1 MSDPAAATAPTA
13 GKRRSRRGFW
23 RRLALRVLS
32 VLVLLVLIVRFAGVA
47 LLPTI
52 LDKVGR
58 QIGLTISYARLD
70 LSLVSGS
77 FELARLDVARRP
89 ADGASATDDDRL
101 VHLDRLAL
109 DWNPWELLSGRLHVN
124 SLVVAGIEAKVARA
138 ADGSFGLDGWP
149 PPKSAEVPEAPKV
162 PEAPAPAAPPA
173 PPAVDLDAPFDL
185 SLPLR
190 VDVVRVDDVAV
201 HLRDFGVAPPWSTVL
216 RCELSVSHLGAPDD
230 ATRVQLFAR
239 APELVDSVAVI
250 AQVQASASLATAE
263 LAFDVTGVHTGPL
276 CRFASDAGIH
286 PVARQISF
294 GLETKLKLQATDS
307 SRRALAGALEIPRC
321 EIVADLE
328 RQAAV
333 STSVT
338 IRSLTRRGIEL
349 DGVDLSV
356 EAAAAR
362 LADGALRACGV
373 ELRPTQ
379 GSATKPDVCAS
390 APPAPPA
397 PAAPVAPASPAAAT
411 PAAPFTIS
419 IAQVRPRLSI
429 KVRDEAV
436 APAADLEVALHDS
449 TIRNFTLDPARAH
462 EPIEIELALDAADA
476 HVTLHGKGVPLAA
489 KQSVELALAIALP
502 HGIVR
507 LAPYLAMAGIAST
520 LEDAQLSLEGNADF
534 EADPAGAFAL
544 DATLSRLALTDR
556 GGSEVLLALE
566 RFAATGVVFDPA
578 GPIRVGDVRLE
589 KLTTRAFTDDAHALR
604 FLGLRTLAPVLA
616 PSAQPL
622 DLELSDLGLELKGF
636 ELGAQVD
643 APEPPP
649 ATFAVTTS
657 VRDVCDELALRGT
670 LQSRPGSLDL
680 AAEATFTA
688 KGLRTKKIDPLLEG
702 TAIRGELAEGALSL
716 GLAAKLKQEG
726 ATLHAQ
732 ADLTDLRFGD
742 GERALVALG
751 AVHVSETTIGA
762 DGIRVGRVAIERPV
776 LGARRDADGAL
787 HAGGIVVLSHR
798 AAETAA
804 APVVEPTVAP
814 PEGAPAPAPADPPPA
829 AAPPT
834 APLTPPAAA
843 PPAAARATLF
853 ELGELTLAGAQ
864 IDWNDGAVAPAV
876 ATQLTV
882 DAKLGGLVLGRPA
895 EPATFAVDVGLRDV
909 LDRLHLGGSIST
921 DPDRLGATLDVA
933 VDGVRAGP
941 LAAYL
946 PPGLSLDTKAGRL
959 RLHAEAASTPREGG
973 GRSGR
978 FEVKDFDWRDGEE
991 GEPFFALQRFACV
1004 APQLDLPAGDVVI
1017 DELTTSGVR
1026 ARARRTSPESIEA
1039 FGFTKTSPSPTA
1051 SVVAPPPVDPAAVP
1065 PADAAAAPPADAAA
1079 APPAETVVAAPPPAA
1094 PARRRKVLP
1103 ASLTLNKL
1111 DLGIDELRF
1120 EGGPLEG
1127 VTPPPLVASLHVV
1140 NPKPLLLLSRDEE
1153 KVPPLELRV
1162 EGTAE
1167 PVMKSL
1173 TIALTASPFA
1183 DPPEFDVD
1191 LAVAG
1196 LDGTVVPKFSPVLA
1210 SKIDA
1215 SAIVA
1220 GNLGAHLHGELNAKR
1235 RGPTDFD
1242 LRNGFGVEFEL
1253 RDLAWRAAP
1262 DAPVLI
1268 GLESVAVDVRMIRP
1282 TTGDVYVRSVEVHKI
1297 TAAARRTADG
1307 IETGGI
1313 VFKTPPPAA
1322 APAAPPEAAPAA
1334 APTEPAPSPAALAP
1348 PPPANA
1354 PRAGE
1359 VRVDEF
1365 VMSGL
1370 AFRFVDETVTP
1381 PLDLP
1386 ITDLDLVVD
1395 HFTTRAF
1402 TQPKPIEF
1410 RLALGAGTIDFKH
1423 RDERSL
1429 LGGLVGGVVGVV
1441 TPGEKKEVDVEK
1453 RPAWDEIAMNGQL
1466 LLHPKPKGWV
1476 RLSVAGLE
1484 LLTFKGPAA
1493 KSGVEISDGLLDTEV
1508 ELRLRDDG
1516 LTVDSD
1522 TTLSWL
1528 SITEPPNGPI
1538 STYLKLPAPLD
1549 TVVYLLRDKNA
1560 QQRLPIH
1567 FTVEG
1572 EHIKTSEVTQVATK
1586 ALLRLITVAIRS
1598 APMRVLSGTLDAAQ
1612 LSSLPGVSTLTG
1624 LTDLDKL
1631 GKLFTKDETP
1641 AYTGE
1646 PIVID
1651 VGAGV
1656 ATLPPDARAR
1666 LEPLFQQ
1673 MRADDSIVLVVEHL
1687 LGSDDVAQ
1695 LRRSSAPTPE
1705 ECTELATRLRMRR
1718 AELFTER
1725 DAVAAEA
1732 RTQFVIGRP
1741 EDAAPLLEKVRALD
1755 RECADVEESLDRAL
1769 DLSGRPNGHAADKR
1783 VRSASFALADLRVAD
1798 LREILAGASVKR
1810 MAERFEVKRVRAGV
1824 RSDAPGGCIVVT
1836 PHKRK

>member
-1 MSDPAAATAPTA
+1 VSEPAAAAAPTV

-23 RRLALRVLS
+23 RRLTLRVLS
-32 VLVLLVLIVRFAGVA
+32 VLVLLVLVVRFAGVA

-52 LDKVGR
+52 LDSVGK
-58 QIGLTISYARLD
+58 QIGLSISYARLD

-89 ADGASATDDDRL
+89 ADGASATGDDRL

-124 SLVVAGIEAKVARA
+124 SLLVSGIEAKLARA

-149 PPKSAEVPEAPKV
+149 PPKGAEVPEAPKV
-162 PEAPAPAAPPA
+162 AEAPVAPAAPTSTAALA

-216 RCELSVSHLGAPDD
+216 RCELSVSHLGATDD
-230 ATRVQLFAR
+230 ATRIQLFAR
-239 APELVDSVAVI
+239 APELVDSVALI
-250 AQVQASASLATAE
+250 AQVQASAPLATAE
-263 LAFDVTGVHTGPL
+263 LALDVTGVHTGPL
-276 CRFASDAGIH
+276 CRFASGAGIH

-294 GLETKLKLQATDS
+294 GLVTKLKLEATDS

-333 STSVT
+333 TTSVT
-338 IRSLTRRGIEL
+338 IRSLSRRGLEL

-362 LADGALRACGV
+362 LADGALRVCGL
-373 ELRPTQ
+373 EFRSTPQST
-379 GSATKPDVCAS
+379 TKPDVREATPS
-390 APPAPPA
+390 ATPAHPAPPA
-397 PAAPVAPASPAAAT
+397 A
-411 PAAPFTIS
+411 PAAPFTLS
-419 IAQVRPRLSI
+419 VAQVRPHLSL
-429 KVRDEAV
+429 RFHDEAV

-476 HVTLHGKGVPLAA
+476 HVTLHGKGAPLAA

-507 LAPYLAMAGIAST
+507 LAPYLALAGVAST
-520 LEDAQLSLEGNADF
+520 LEDAKLSLEGNADF
-534 EADPAGAFAL
+534 EAAPGGAFAL
-544 DATLSRLALTDR
+544 DAALSRFALTDR
-556 GGSEVLLALE
+556 GGSDVLLALE

-616 PSAQPL
+616 PSAQPV
-622 DLELSDLGLELKGF
+622 DLELSNLGLELKGF
-636 ELGAQVD
+636 ELGAKAD

-649 ATFAVTTS
+649 ATFALTTS

-670 LQSRPGSLDL
+670 VKSRPGSLDL
-680 AAEATFTA
+680 VAEATLAA

-702 TAIRGELAEGALSL
+702 SGIRGELAAGALSL
-716 GLAAKLKQEG
+716 GLAATLKQEG

-732 ADLTDLRFGD
+732 ADLTELRFGD
-742 GERALVALG
+742 GDRTLVSLG
-751 AVHVSETTIGA
+751 ALHVSETTIGA
-762 DGIRVGRVAIERPV
+762 DGVRVGRVAIERPV

-787 HAGGIVVLSHR
+787 HAGGIVVLSQR
-798 AAETAA
+798 AA
-804 APVVEPTVAP
+804 APEVAPAVEPPVAP
-814 PEGAPAPAPADPPPA
+814 PAGTPAPADPPPPA
-829 AAPPT
+829 
-834 APLTPPAAA
+834 TPPAAA

-864 IDWNDGAVAPAV
+864 VDWSDSAVAPAV
-876 ATQLTV
+876 ETQLTV

-933 VDGVRAGP
+933 IDGVRAGP
-941 LAAYL
+941 LSAYL
-946 PPGLSLDTKAGRL
+946 PAGLTLMTKAGRL

-991 GEPFFALQRFACV
+991 GEPFFALQRFACI

-1051 SVVAPPPVDPAAVP
+1051 I
-1065 PADAAAAPPADAAA
+1065 
-1079 APPAETVVAAPPPAA
+1079 VAAPPPADTAAAQPEETVVPPPAAATPTPAA
-1094 PARRRKVLP
+1094 PLRRRRALP

-1111 DLGIDELRF
+1111 EIGIDELRF

-1127 VTPPPLVASLHVV
+1127 VTPPPLVGSLHVV
-1140 NPKPLLLLSRDEE
+1140 NPKPLILLSKEEE
-1153 KVPPLELRV
+1153 KVPPIELRV
-1162 EGTAE
+1162 EGAAV
-1167 PVMKSL
+1167 PVVKSL

-1183 DPPEFDVD
+1183 DPPELDVD
-1191 LAVAG
+1191 LALAG
-1196 LDGTVVPKFSPVLA
+1196 VDGTVVPKFSPVLA

-1220 GNLGAHLHGELNAKR
+1220 GNFGAHVHGELNAKR

-1282 TTGDVYVRSVEVHKI
+1282 TTGDVYVRSIEVHKI

-1322 APAAPPEAAPAA
+1322 APAAPPESAPAA
-1334 APTEPAPSPAALAP
+1334 APTEPAPATAP
-1348 PPPANA
+1348 PPAA
-1354 PRAGE
+1354 IASRAGE

-1441 TPGEKKEVDVEK
+1441 TPGEKKVDVEK

-1466 LLHPKPKGWV
+1466 LLYPKPKGWV

-1493 KSGVEISDGLLDTEV
+1493 KSGVEISDGMLDTEV

-1572 EHIKTSEVTQVATK
+1572 EHVSTSEVTQVATK

-1624 LTDLDKL
+1624 LTDLDNL
-1631 GKLFTKDETP
+1631 GKLFTKSEEAP

-1646 PIVID
+1646 PITID
-1651 VGAGV
+1651 LGPGV

-1673 MRADDSIVLVVEHL
+1673 MRADDSIVLIVDHL

-1725 DAVAAEA
+1725 DAAAAEA
-1732 RTQFVIGRP
+1732 RTRFVIGRP
-1741 EDAAPLLEKVRALD
+1741 EEAAPLLEKVRALD

-1783 VRSASFALADLRVAD
+1783 VRSASFALADLRIAD

-1824 RSDAPGGCIVVT
+1824 RSDATGGCIVVT

>member
-1 MSDPAAATAPTA
+1 VTDPAAATAPTA

-52 LDKVGR
+52 LDSVGKK
-58 QIGLTISYARLD
+58 IGLTISYARLD

-77 FELARLDVARRP
+77 FELARFDVARRP
-89 ADGASATDDDRL
+89 ADGASATSDDRL

-124 SLVVAGIEAKVARA
+124 ALVVAGIEAKVARA

-149 PPKSAEVPEAPKV
+149 PPKSDEVPEAPKV
-162 PEAPAPAAPPA
+162 PEAPAAPAPTA

-263 LAFDVTGVHTGPL
+263 LALDVTGVHTGPL

-286 PVARQISF
+286 PVARQVSF

-307 SRRALAGALEIPRC
+307 SRRTLSGALDIPRC
-321 EIVADLE
+321 EVVADLE

-333 STSVT
+333 STSVA

-356 EAAAAR
+356 EAAARR

-373 ELRPTQ
+373 EFRPTPQ
-379 GSATKPDVCAS
+379 SATKPDARES
-390 APPAPPA
+390 TLPAPPAPPA
-397 PAAPVAPASPAAAT
+397 PAAPVARAAPVAPAS
-411 PAAPFTIS
+411 APFTIS
-419 IAQVRPRLSI
+419 IAQVRPRLSLE
-429 KVRDEAV
+429 VRDEAV

-476 HVTLHGKGVPLAA
+476 HVTLHGKCVPLAA
-489 KQSVELALAIALP
+489 KQSVELALAVALP

-507 LAPYLAMAGIAST
+507 LAPYLALAGVAST
-520 LEDAQLSLEGNADF
+520 LEDAKLSLDGNANF

-544 DATLSRLALTDR
+544 DASLSRLALTDR

-604 FLGLRTLAPVLA
+604 FLGLRTIAPVLA

-622 DLELSDLGLELKGF
+622 DLELSDVGLELKGF
-636 ELGAQVD
+636 ELGAKVD

-649 ATFAVTTS
+649 ATFALTTS

-670 LQSRPGSLDL
+670 LKSRPGSLDV
-680 AAEATFTA
+680 AAEATLTA

-702 TAIRGELAEGALSL
+702 TAIRGELAAGALSL
-716 GLAAKLKQEG
+716 GLAAKLRQDG
-726 ATLHAQ
+726 ATLHVQ

-742 GERALVALG
+742 GDRTLVALG
-751 AVHVSETTIGA
+751 ALHVSETTIGA

-787 HAGGIVVLSHR
+787 HAGGVVVLSRR
-798 AAETAA
+798 AAEPAA
-804 APVVEPTVAP
+804 VPVVEPPVAP
-814 PEGAPAPAPADPPPA
+814 PAGTPAPADPPPSAGSSPPAAPPA
-829 AAPPT
+829 AAPP
-834 APLTPPAAA
+834 APPATPPAAA

-864 IDWNDGAVAPAV
+864 VEWSDGAVAPAV
-876 ATQLTV
+876 ETQLTV

-933 VDGVRAGP
+933 IDGVRAGP

-978 FEVKDFDWRDGEE
+978 FEVKDFDWRDGDE

-1039 FGFTKTSPSPTA
+1039 FGFTKTSPSSTA
-1051 SVVAPPPVDPAAVP
+1051 SVV
-1065 PADAAAAPPADAAA
+1065 AAPPADAAA
-1079 APPAETVVAAPPPAA
+1079 PPPADAAAAQPAETVVAAPPPAA
-1094 PARRRKVLP
+1094 PPRRRKVLP
-1103 ASLTLNKL
+1103 ASLTVKKL

-1140 NPKPLLLLSRDEE
+1140 NPQPLLLLSREEE
-1153 KVPPLELRV
+1153 KVPPLQLRI
-1162 EGTAE
+1162 EGAAE
-1167 PVMKSL
+1167 PVVKSL

-1242 LRNGFGVEFEL
+1242 LRNGFGVEVEL

-1262 DAPVLI
+1262 DTPVLI

-1282 TTGDVYVRSVEVHKI
+1282 TTGDVYVRSIEVHKI

-1322 APAAPPEAAPAA
+1322 APVAPPDSAPAA
-1334 APTEPAPSPAALAP
+1334 APTEPAPPQ
-1348 PPPANA
+1348 PPANA

-1410 RLALGAGTIDFKH
+1410 RVALGAGAIDFKH

-1441 TPGEKKEVDVEK
+1441 TPGEKKEVDIEK

-1493 KSGVEISDGLLDTEV
+1493 KSGVEISDGMLDTEV

-1538 STYLKLPAPLD
+1538 SSYLKLPAPLD

-1572 EHIKTSEVTQVATK
+1572 EKVSTSEVAQVATK

-1651 VGAGV
+1651 LAPGV

-1783 VRSASFALADLRVAD
+1783 VRAASFALADLRIAD

-1810 MAERFEVKRVRAGV
+1810 MAVRFEVKRVRAGV
-1824 RSDAPGGCIVVT
+1824 RGDAPGGCIVVT
-1836 PHKRK
+1836 PHKRR

>member
-1 MSDPAAATAPTA
+1 VTDPAAATAPTA

-23 RRLALRVLS
+23 RRLVLRVLS

-52 LDKVGR
+52 LDSVGKK
-58 QIGLTISYARLD
+58 IGLTISYARLD

-89 ADGASATDDDRL
+89 ADGASATSDDRL

-149 PPKSAEVPEAPKV
+149 PPKSDEVPEAPA
-162 PEAPAPAAPPA
+162 APAPTAPLA

-263 LAFDVTGVHTGPL
+263 LALDVTGVHTGPL

-286 PVARQISF
+286 PVARQVSF

-307 SRRALAGALEIPRC
+307 SRRTLAGALEIPRC
-321 EIVADLE
+321 EFVADLE

-333 STSVT
+333 STSVA
-338 IRSLTRRGIEL
+338 IRSLTRRGIEF

-373 ELRPTQ
+373 EFRPTP
-379 GSATKPDVCAS
+379 GPATKPDVCES
-390 APPAPPA
+390 APHATP
-397 PAAPVAPASPAAAT
+397 APVAPAAPAAPAAA
-411 PAAPFTIS
+411 PPPAPFTIS
-419 IAQVRPRLSI
+419 IAQARPRLSI
-429 KVRDEAV
+429 KLRDEAV

-489 KQSVELALAIALP
+489 KQSVELALSVALP

-507 LAPYLAMAGIAST
+507 LAPYLTLAGIAST
-520 LEDAQLSLEGNADF
+520 LEDAKLSLEGNADF

-544 DATLSRLALTDR
+544 NATLSRLALTDR

-636 ELGAQVD
+636 ELGAKVD

-649 ATFAVTTS
+649 ATFALTTS

-670 LQSRPGSLDL
+670 LKSRPGSLDV

-716 GLAAKLKQEG
+716 GLAAKLRQDG

-732 ADLTDLRFGD
+732 ADLTDLHFGD
-742 GERALVALG
+742 GDRALVALG
-751 AVHVSETTIGA
+751 ALHVSETTIGA

-787 HAGGIVVLSHR
+787 HAGGVLVLSRR
-798 AAETAA
+798 AAEVVVAPAA
-804 APVVEPTVAP
+804 APEAASAVAP
-814 PEGAPAPAPADPPPA
+814 PAGTPAPADP
-829 AAPPT
+829 
-834 APLTPPAAA
+834 PPAAA

-864 IDWNDGAVAPAV
+864 VDWSDGAVAPDV

-909 LDRLHLGGSIST
+909 LDRMHLGGSIST

-933 VDGVRAGP
+933 IDGVRAGP

-978 FEVKDFDWRDGEE
+978 FEVKDFDWRDGDE
-991 GEPFFALQRFACV
+991 GEPFFALQRLACV

-1017 DELTTSGVR
+1017 DELMTSGVR
-1026 ARARRTSPESIEA
+1026 ARARRTSPVSIEA
-1039 FGFTKTSPSPTA
+1039 FGFTMTSPSPTA
-1051 SVVAPPPVDPAAVP
+1051 SVVAPPPAAAAAPP
-1065 PADAAAAPPADAAA
+1065 PADAAAAQPEEIVA
-1079 APPAETVVAAPPPAA
+1079 APPAVAAP
-1094 PARRRKVLP
+1094 RRRKVLP
-1103 ASLTLNKL
+1103 ASLTVNKL
-1111 DLGIDELRF
+1111 DLGIDELRL

-1140 NPKPLLLLSRDEE
+1140 NPQPLLLLSKEEE
-1153 KVPPLELRV
+1153 KVPPLQLRV
-1162 EGTAE
+1162 EGAAE
-1167 PVMKSL
+1167 PVVKSL
-1173 TIALTASPFA
+1173 TIALTASPYA
-1183 DPPEFDVD
+1183 DPPELDVD

-1196 LDGTVVPKFSPVLA
+1196 LDGTVVPKFFPVLA

-1262 DAPVLI
+1262 DTPVLI

-1282 TTGDVYVRSVEVHKI
+1282 GTGDVFVRSIEVHKI

-1307 IETGGI
+1307 FETGGI

-1322 APAAPPEAAPAA
+1322 APVAPPESAPAA
-1334 APTEPAPSPAALAP
+1334 APTEPAPPPSPAAI
-1348 PPPANA
+1348 A

-1410 RLALGAGTIDFKH
+1410 RVALGAGAIDFKH

-1441 TPGEKKEVDVEK
+1441 TPGEKKVDVEK

-1493 KSGVEISDGLLDTEV
+1493 KSGVEISDGMLDTEV

-1572 EHIKTSEVTQVATK
+1572 EKVSTSEVTQVATK

-1631 GKLFTKDETP
+1631 GKLFTKDEAP

-1651 VGAGV
+1651 LGAGV

-1673 MRADDSIVLVVEHL
+1673 MRADDSIVLVVDHL

-1718 AELFTER
+1718 AELFKER

-1741 EDAAPLLEKVRALD
+1741 EDAAPLLERVRALD

-1798 LREILAGASVKR
+1798 LREILDGASVKR
-1810 MAERFEVKRVRAGV
+1810 MAVRYEVKRVRAGV
-1824 RSDAPGGCIVVT
+1824 RGDAPGGCIVVT